1 MPMSAADKKDKVIEL
16 ERENNALKE
25 KENFLQQE
33 IKMMKTK
40 LLRVEG
46 LIKKRARANADD
58 EDCYDIN
65 DMHTDL
71 NNECEDVKDQN
82 TQMKEN
88 IRKAKVVLKGLTAAV
103 SNGTLHKAGIAKND
117 KYAHVQG
124 KLEITHS
131 KVTKRYAEEAKD
143 MRAQIAINQRKE
155 MALEK
160 EPKETIAK
168 NGGQMQDEQVESI
181 RTEILEM
188 SRKLREFE
196 AETERM

>member
-1 MPMSAADKKDKVIEL
+1 
-16 ERENNALKE
+16 
-25 KENFLQQE
+25 
-33 IKMMKTK
+33 MMKTK

-117 KYAHVQG
+117 KYAHV
-124 KLEITHS
+124 
-131 KVTKRYAEEAKD
+131 
-143 MRAQIAINQRKE
+143 
-155 MALEK
+155 
-160 EPKETIAK
+160 
-168 NGGQMQDEQVESI
+168 
-181 RTEILEM
+181 
-188 SRKLREFE
+188 
-196 AETERM
+196 